1 MTTVLVELTV
11 DGFDRF
17 MEEFRGPDAEL
28 RAAGG
33 STGATV
39 YRDLDAP
46 DRVVIVF
53 GWDSRE
59 TFEAFRREAEARA
72 GSAPPGERPD
82 ARIRVLERA
91 EELPA

>member
-1 MTTVLVELTV
+1 M
-11 DGFDRF
+11 
-17 MEEFRGPDAEL
+17 
-28 RAAGG
+28 
-33 STGATV
+33 
-39 YRDLDAP
+39 DAP

-59 TFEAFRREAEARA
+59 TFEGFRREAEARA
-72 GSAPPGERPD
+72 ASAPAGERPE